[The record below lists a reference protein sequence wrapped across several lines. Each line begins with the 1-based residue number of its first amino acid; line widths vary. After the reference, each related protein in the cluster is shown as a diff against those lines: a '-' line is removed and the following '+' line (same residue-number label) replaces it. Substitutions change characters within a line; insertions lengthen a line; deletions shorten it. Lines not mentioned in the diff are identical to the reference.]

1 MGNFSRIVTAY
12 LYRELVVHI
21 LIGLILIAGLVA
33 WFYWATQPRAAG
45 PAAGGATGVA
55 FPPGMSVAYIS
66 AGKLFC
72 KTDSGAPKEIAS
84 AYIQDIEDRLARS
97 KERHAWKE
105 NTSFQVGAYGQTKHF
120 SADGGAIQFTSA
132 LFYKDRSVLYFLK
145 DQGIGGL
152 FSYDLDAGVETRIVH
167 RQHLDLADLQLDH
180 TGQHILCCSGG
191 KDGTSN
197 IATMDIEG
205 NKFRELTGGDTIDAA
220 PSWVPDAPDT
230 ILYQSAGLARGP
242 EGYVAAV
249 GHMTIQKLDAQ
260 SGKIDTVLESP
271 AHDFMQ
277 PRVCAQ
283 GNLHFIR
290 RPYELPTYSSGNILL
305 DTVLFPFRLLRAIFH
320 YLNFFSLM
328 YSRKPL
334 TGAAGPKVQADIKDV
349 ILKGRRI
356 NAEKALRQENAIN
369 GVASLVPRTWE
380 LVSRNRQGNETVLAT
395 NVASYDLLADG
406 SIIYS
411 NGRAVFVLGQGGQS
425 TLILKEDLVGDVA
438 GKTGGA
444 VRATW

>member
-1 MGNFSRIVTAY
+1 M
-12 LYRELVVHI
+12 HI
-21 LIGLILIAGLVA
+21 LIGLILIAGLVV
-33 WFYWATQPRAAG
+33 WFYWATQPAQPTAPVQLG
-45 PAAGGATGVA
+45 TSSATGA
-55 FPPGMSVAYIS
+55 ALPAGMSVAYIS

-72 KTDSGAPKEIAS
+72 KTDNGVPKEIS
-84 AYIQDIEDRLARS
+84 SPYIQDIEDRLARS
-97 KERHAWKE
+97 KERNAWKE
-105 NTSFQVGAYGQTKHF
+105 NTSFQVGAYGQTKTF
-120 SADGGAIQFTSA
+120 AADGAAIQFTSA
-132 LFYKDRSVLYFLK
+132 LFHKERSVLYFLK

-152 FSYDLDAGVETRIVH
+152 FSYDLDTGIELRIVH
-167 RQHLDLADLQLDH
+167 KQHLDLADLQLDSA
-180 TGQHILCCSGG
+180 GQKILCRSGG
-191 KDGTSN
+191 KDGASN

-205 NKFRELTGGDTIDAA
+205 NMFREITGGDTIDAA
-220 PSWVPDAPDT
+220 PSWVPDAEDT
-230 ILYQSAGLARGP
+230 ILYQSAGLARSP
-242 EGYVAAV
+242 EGYVAAT
-249 GHMTIQKLDAQ
+249 GHMTIQKLNAR
-260 SGKIDTVLESP
+260 SGNIETVLESP

-290 RPYELPTYSSGNILL
+290 RPYEAPSYSSGNILV
-305 DTVLFPFRLLRAIFH
+305 DTLLFPFRLLRAVFH

-356 NAEKALRQENAIN
+356 NAEKALRQENPIN

-380 LVSRNRQGNETVLAT
+380 LVRRSRQGSETVLAT

-411 NGRAVFVLGQGGQS
+411 NGRAVFMLGQGGQS
-425 TLILKEDLVGDVA
+425 TLILREDLVGDVT
-438 GKTGGA
+438 GKTGGVGA
-444 VRATW
+444 GGQAAW